1 MYPWRASSPSSR
13 CRLSCFPG
21 PPSLCTSSRLA
32 RALGVLTERE
42 DEEIELATDPQLL
55 SFQVAAS
62 LELEAPA
69 KQALQAIRSTSA
81 RLRQLA
87 SLLGPVAADAERRAA
102 VRQQA
107 RGNGRGGRHPE
118 IERAT

>member
-1 MYPWRASSPSSR
+1 MCSSDLFAGASSSSD
-13 CRLSCFPG
+13 
-21 PPSLCTSSRLA
+21 A
-32 RALGVLTERE
+32 
-42 DEEIELATDPQLL
+42 
-55 SFQVAAS
+55 
-62 LELEAPA
+62 A

-87 SLLGPVAADAERRAA
+87 SLLGPVAADAERRAV
-102 VRQQA
+102 VRQRA